1 MKLKSIKLRRFRLPL
16 AGELRWG
23 EGKSLAALDHLLVE
37 VRVEGGY
44 LGRGEVAVRPSIYGE
59 TVESVR
65 SAVAWLEPLLRRVD
79 VGAPR
84 EVRKTLDRL
93 PCNYAAKAGL
103 EMALW
108 EARAAASGKP
118 LAAMLPHGRERA
130 RVSFIVGQG
139 SVAET
144 LERAGFA
151 YQRGVR
157 VFKLKTSGDSEN
169 DEARIR
175 ALIKEFPDAEV
186 YVDANETLKP
196 DRAQDA
202 LVAWRQL
209 GVTMVEEP
217 LPVQMVEERRRLRAS
232 GVLPLI
238 ADDSVFSLRDAERE
252 LELGTFDIINVK
264 PARSGFC
271 WSLGMLERARVR
283 GRGAMIGSQA
293 MSSYG
298 AARSALLAF
307 HPAVNRP
314 SELAFHLLAGR
325 GFADFPKIKDGWLY
339 RDEVAA
345 VEFDEAAFT
354 AYEV

>member
-1 MKLKSIKLRRFRLPL
+1 MKLKSVRLRHFRLPL
-16 AGELRWG
+16 QAELRWG
-23 EGKSLAALDHLLVE
+23 QGKSLSALDHLLVE
-37 VRVEGGY
+37 VVIEGGHV
-44 LGRGEVAVRPSIYGE
+44 GRGEAAIRPTIYGE
-59 TVESVR
+59 TLESVR
-65 SAVAWLEPLLRRVD
+65 SAISWLEPLLYEID
-79 VGAPR
+79 VEAPA

-93 PCNYAAKAGL
+93 PFNFAAKAAL

-108 EARAAASGKP
+108 DARAGATGTP
-118 LAAMLPHGRERA
+118 LANMLPHDHERV

-144 LERAGFA
+144 LSRAEFA
-151 YQRGVR
+151 YRRGVR
-157 VFKLKTSGDSEN
+157 VFKVKAGEDNAT
-169 DEARIR
+169 DEKRIK
-175 ALIKEFPDAEV
+175 ALASEFPDAEI
-186 YVDANETLKP
+186 YVDANETLNPKK
-196 DRAQDA
+196 A
-202 LVAWRQL
+202 LDTLVRWREL

-217 LPVQMVEERRRLRAS
+217 IAVQWVEERRRLRAS

-252 LELGTFDIINVK
+252 LELNTFDIINVK

-271 WSLGMLERARVR
+271 WSMGMLERSRVR
-283 GRGAMIGSQA
+283 GKGAMIGSQA

-298 AARSALLAF
+298 AARAALLAF
-307 HPAVNRP
+307 HPAVTRP

-325 GFADFPKIKDGWLY
+325 GFAEFPEIKDGWLY

-345 VEFDEAAFT
+345 VEFEEKAFR

>member
-1 MKLKSIKLRRFRLPL
+1 MKLEAIKLRRFRLPL
-16 AGELRWG
+16 AGELHWG
-23 EGKSLAALDHLLVE
+23 QGKSLTELDHLLVE
-37 VRVEGGY
+37 VQIDGGH
-44 LGRGEVAVRPSIYGE
+44 LGRGEVAIRPTIYGE
-59 TVESVR
+59 THESVR
-65 SAVAWLEPLLRRVD
+65 GAIFWLEPLLRQVN
-79 VGAPR
+79 VGTPQ
-84 EVRKTLDRL
+84 EVRKALDRL
-93 PCNYAAKAGL
+93 PYNYAARGAL

-108 EARAAASGKP
+108 EARAAATGKP
-118 LAAMLPHGRERA
+118 LAELLPHGRERA

-139 SVAET
+139 NVNET
-144 LERAGFA
+144 LSRAGFA
-151 YQRGVR
+151 YERGVK
-157 VFKLKTSGDSEN
+157 VFKLKTSGNQKD
-169 DEARIR
+169 DEIRIQ
-175 ALIKEFPDAEV
+175 ALAKEFPDAEV

-196 DRAQDA
+196 DLAQDV
-202 LVAWRQL
+202 LISWREL

-271 WSLGMLERARVR
+271 WSMGMLERSRVR

-298 AARSALLAF
+298 AARAALLAF
-307 HPAVNRP
+307 HPAADRP

-345 VEFDEAAFT
+345 VEFDERAFSR
-354 AYEV
+354 YEI

>member
-1 MKLKSIKLRRFRLPL
+1 MKLEAIKLRRFRLPL
-16 AGELRWG
+16 AGALRWG
-23 EGKSLAALDHLLVE
+23 EGKSLAELDHLLVE
-37 VRVEGGY
+37 VQVEGGY
-44 LGRGEVAVRPSIYGE
+44 LGRGEAAVRPTIYGE
-59 TVESVR
+59 TIESVK
-65 SAVAWLEPLLRRVD
+65 SAIAWLEPLLREVD
-79 VGAPR
+79 VEAPSV
-84 EVRKTLDRL
+84 VRKTLDRL
-93 PCNYAAKAGL
+93 PCNFAAKAAL

-108 EARAAASGKP
+108 EARSAAAGVP
-118 LAAMLPHGRERA
+118 LAEMLPHGRDRA

-139 SVAET
+139 NVAET

-151 YQRGVR
+151 YRHGVR
-157 VFKLKTSGDSEN
+157 VFKLKTGGNQKD

-175 ALIKEFPDAEV
+175 ALASEFPDAEI
-186 YVDANETLKP
+186 YVDANETLNP
-196 DRAQDA
+196 QTAMDVLAR
-202 LVAWRQL
+202 WREL

-217 LPVQMVEERRRLRAS
+217 LPVQWVEERRRLRAS

-271 WSLGMLERARVR
+271 WSMGMLERSRVR
-283 GRGAMIGSQA
+283 DRGAMIGSQA

-298 AARSALLAF
+298 AARAALLAF
-307 HPAVNRP
+307 HPAVDRP

-325 GFADFPKIKDGWLY
+325 GFADFPEIKDGWLY

-345 VEFDEAAFT
+345 VEFDERAFSH
-354 AYEV
+354 YEV